1 MNLKKKIVPIVAAA
15 ITACSLNYSVPF
27 TAEAADM
34 ELVDGLKYVN
44 GDTNLLV
51 FSHGTGAGSYAVLNT
66 ARMIGGTDIEEGL
79 VVMQFSSGAFGWRN
93 GQERVDY
100 LESTGITRIWWDPVQ
115 DKFFL
120 GAARRNELTDNK
132 KELRYLAQIAM
143 KNSNWTGLGSQVYD
157 EWKQLL
163 VSPILSTRNKQYR
176 QQIYNINGHNVALQ
190 ITHAGEQINKFMIIE
205 KNKVTYMLDVPNMA
219 NSDVG
224 SMAAIKMAG
233 KYFFSYSYYDYT
245 NHIGRAILLGKA
257 SDGKYKIYVDSN
269 DYYNPYGASAFASI
283 NAMRKNGKAVNGL
296 RFSKNGS
303 DEKIYELIYNT
314 STDKVEYRE

>member
-1 MNLKKKIVPIVAAA
+1 MNLKKKIIPIIAAA
-15 ITACSLNYSVPF
+15 ITACSLNYSMLV
-27 TAEAADM
+27 TVEAANM

-66 ARMIGGTDIEEGL
+66 ARMTSGTDIEEGL
-79 VVMQFSSGAFGWRN
+79 VVMKFSSGAFGWRN
-93 GQERVDY
+93 GQERVDF
-100 LESTGITRIWWDPVQ
+100 LESTGETRMWWDPVR

-120 GAARRNELTDNK
+120 GAGRRNELTDNK

-143 KNSNWTGLGSQVYD
+143 KNSNWTGLGSQVYE
-157 EWKQLL
+157 EWKKLL
-163 VSPILSTRNKQYR
+163 VSPVLSTHNRQYR
-176 QQIYNINGHNVALQ
+176 QQIYTINGHEVTLQ

-205 KNKVTYMLDVPNMA
+205 KNKVTYMLDVPNME
-219 NSDVG
+219 NSDNG
-224 SMAAIKMAG
+224 SMDAIKMAD

-245 NHIGRAILLGKA
+245 NHIGRAILLGKD
-257 SDGKYKIYVDSN
+257 SSGKYKIYVDSN

-283 NAMRKNGKAVNGL
+283 NAMEKNGKAVNGL
-296 RFSKNGS
+296 RFSKTGA

-314 STDKVEYRE
+314 STDKIEYRE